1 MEVNIVN
8 EERGSSMV
16 EMIGVIGIVG
26 ILAMSVWGLI
36 NSAQSRYRLS
46 QGVIQLQTL
55 QKGINRFYASAGNY
69 DKLRETDAIEE
80 LLENRIPPPGM
91 KAGVGKLRNVFG
103 TEVVIADVP
112 YTNIDDYGKS
122 SDSFA
127 ITFKSLRKNECA
139 EMAGISWVQHDG
151 ANLVS
156 ITIGEKKFEWPT
168 YDSVSSNLL
177 PVTAAK
183 AMEACANAPM
193 DITWEFR

>member
-1 MEVNIVN
+1 MN

-168 YDSVSSNLL
+168 YGYNLG
-177 PVTAAK
+177 V
-183 AMEACANAPM
+183 
-193 DITWEFR
+193 